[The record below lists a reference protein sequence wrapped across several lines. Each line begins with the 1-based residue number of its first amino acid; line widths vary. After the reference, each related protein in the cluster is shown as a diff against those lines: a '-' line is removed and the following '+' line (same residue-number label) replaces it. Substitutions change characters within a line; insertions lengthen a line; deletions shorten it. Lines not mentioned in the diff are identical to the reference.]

1 MSASSVRMIWP
12 VRSAC
17 QLVLDNKHPD
27 HVKAVETV
35 VAAGAEHGVATGIHC
50 IDGNEAARRIE
61 QGMTWFPIA
70 SDVRLLKSAVDAEL
84 ANVASGS
91 GGEGDDENATFY

>member
-1 MSASSVRMIWP
+1 MQAR
-12 VRSAC
+12 
-17 QLVLDNKHPD
+17 K
-27 HVKAVETV
+27 
-35 VAAGAEHGVATGIHC
+35 HGVATGIHC

-84 ANVASGS
+84 ANVAAGS
-91 GGEGDDENATFY
+91 GDGDDGDADATFY